1 MSKDNIEEVRQ
12 TKCDRINELLEE
24 KNVEIQDDYFTD
36 IFNEGGT
43 LNEIFRVMSSRGF
56 ETHPE
61 LIDETLDEIIKQ
73 LEAYKPKDL

>member
-1 MSKDNIEEVRQ
+1 MTEDNIEEIRQ
-12 TKCDRINELLEE
+12 KKCDRINELCEE
-24 KNVEIQDDYFTD
+24 KNVDTQDDYFED

-61 LIDETLDEIIKQ
+61 LIDETLDEIIEQ
-73 LEAYKPKDL
+73 LEAYQPKVL